1 MKTVHAKEPQRIG
14 DITSPGIMNSLVFS
28 NMLHRPARTVVSI
41 LGIAVGVLLIVFT
54 VGLSNGTM
62 RERGKRE
69 GNVGAEIMFRSS
81 GSIGFSGTESFR
93 LEESLRDPIGRIP
106 GVKSVVS
113 LGQNSV
119 AAKDNNTGNRLIDG
133 VSFDEYS
140 DVVGIDIIEGR
151 KIESGD
157 EAIID
162 TGFQAQ
168 KKFRVGD
175 KIELY
180 EREFTLVGTYE
191 PAAGARIKIPLSTM
205 QSQLG
210 ADGKVSAFLVKIS
223 EGQDENEVARRL
235 HAAFPDNQIL
245 LTREIEELYM
255 QGFPALNVFLN
266 VFIGV
271 AAVISALVILLTMYT
286 TVTERT
292 RQIGIMKSL
301 GMSNAAIAWTIT
313 QEALLISF
321 LGIIGGIILTFLLRF
336 GLTRIT
342 TLEVEM
348 NASVILLVFLVGL
361 IGGALGGLYPALRA
375 ARLDAVEALSYE

>member
-1 MKTVHAKEPQRIG
+1 M
-14 DITSPGIMNSLVFS
+14 F
-28 NMLHRPARTVVSI
+28 HRPARTIVSV

-54 VGLSNGTM
+54 VGLSNGSM

-69 GNVGAEIMFRSS
+69 GNVGAEIMFRA
-81 GSIGFSGTESFR
+81 SGTLGISGAEAFR
-93 LEESLRDPIGRIP
+93 LPMSQREEIAKVE
-106 GVKSVVS
+106 GVSNVVA

-119 AAKDNNTGNRLIDG
+119 AAKGTNTGSRLIDG
-133 VSFDEYS
+133 VDFREYAN
-140 DVVGIDIIEGR
+140 VVGIRIVEGR
-151 KIESGD
+151 EFGSSGD

-168 KKFRVGD
+168 KNLKLGD
-175 KIELY
+175 VIEMY
-180 EREFTLVGTYE
+180 DRPFTIVGTYE
-191 PAAGARIKIPLSTM
+191 PAAGARIKIALSNM
-205 QSQLG
+205 QEKLG
-210 ADGKVSAFLVKIS
+210 GEGKVTAFLVKIN
-223 EGQDENEVARRL
+223 EGQDPKTIAERL
-235 HAAFPDNQIL
+235 HNRFPDNQIL
-245 LTREIEELYM
+245 LTSELEELYM

-301 GMSNAAIAWTIT
+301 GMSNPQIAWTIA
-313 QEALLISF
+313 QEAMLLSF
-321 LGIIGGIILTFLLRF
+321 FGVVAGVLLTFLTRYL
-336 GLTRIT
+336 LTRVT

-348 NASVILLVFLVGL
+348 SPLVLSITLIVGL
-361 IGGALGGLYPALRA
+361 IGGALGSLYPALRA

>member
-1 MKTVHAKEPQRIG
+1 M
-14 DITSPGIMNSLVFS
+14 DSLVFS
-28 NMLHRPARTVVSI
+28 NMMHRPARTIVSV

-69 GNVGAEIMFRSS
+69 ANVGAEIFFRAS
-81 GSIGFSGTESFR
+81 GSISVTGTESFR
-93 LEESLRDPIGRIP
+93 LPINLKEQIENVE
-106 GVKSVVS
+106 GVSKAVS
-113 LGQNSV
+113 LGQNTV
-119 AAKDNNTGNRLIDG
+119 AAKDNNTGSRLVDS
-133 VSFDEYS
+133 VEFDDYAS
-140 DVVGIDIIEGR
+140 VVGLKIIEGR
-151 KIESGD
+151 PLGRDGD

-162 TGFQAQ
+162 TGFQRQ
-168 KKFRVGD
+168 KKYAIGD

-205 QSQLG
+205 QKQLG
-210 ADGKVSAFLVKIS
+210 GEDKATAFLVKID
-223 EGQDENEVARRL
+223 EGLDPREVAERL
-235 HAAFPDNQIL
+235 SQRFPDNQIL
-245 LTREIEELYM
+245 LTSELEELYM
-255 QGFPALNVFLN
+255 QGFPAMNVFLN

-301 GMSNAAIAWTIT
+301 GMSNGQIAWIIA
-313 QEALLISF
+313 QEAMLISF
-321 LGIIGGIILTFLLRF
+321 FGVVAGITLTFLVRAL
-336 GLTRIT
+336 LTQVT

-348 NASVILLVFLVGL
+348 SKTVMGLTLVVGL
-361 IGGALGGLYPALRA
+361 IGGAIGSLYPALRA

>member
-1 MKTVHAKEPQRIG
+1 
-14 DITSPGIMNSLVFS
+14 
-28 NMLHRPARTVVSI
+28 MLHRPARTVVSV
-41 LGIAVGVLLIVFT
+41 LGIAIGVLLIVFT

-69 GNVGAEIMFRSS
+69 GNVGAEIMFRPS
-81 GSIGFSGTESFR
+81 GSIGVSGTESLR
-93 LEESLRDPIGRIP
+93 LASGLRNEIARVE
-106 GVKSVVS
+106 GVRSVVA

-119 AAKDNNTGNRLIDG
+119 AADDNNTGSRLIDG
-133 VSFDEYS
+133 IEFDDYAS
-140 DVVGIDIIEGR
+140 VVGIDIVEGR
-151 KIESGD
+151 KLGGSGD
-157 EAIID
+157 EAVID
-162 TGFQAQ
+162 TGFQRQ
-168 KKFRVGD
+168 KKYKVGQTI
-175 KIELY
+175 KLY
-180 EREFTLVGTYE
+180 EREFTIVGTYE
-191 PAAGARIKIPLSTM
+191 PAAGARIKIPLTTM

-210 ADGKVSAFLVKIS
+210 AEGKVTAFLVKIS
-223 EGQDENEVARRL
+223 PGQNESDVAQRI
-235 HAAFPDNQIL
+235 HAAYPENQII
-245 LTREIEELYM
+245 LTRDLEELYM

-301 GMSNAAIAWTIT
+301 GMSNAAIGWTIT
-313 QEALLISF
+313 QEALLIS
-321 LGIIGGIILTFLLRF
+321 LIGITTGIILTYLLRF

-348 NASVILLVFLVGL
+348 SSWVMLITFVVGML
-361 IGGALGGLYPALRA
+361 GGALGGLYPAMRA